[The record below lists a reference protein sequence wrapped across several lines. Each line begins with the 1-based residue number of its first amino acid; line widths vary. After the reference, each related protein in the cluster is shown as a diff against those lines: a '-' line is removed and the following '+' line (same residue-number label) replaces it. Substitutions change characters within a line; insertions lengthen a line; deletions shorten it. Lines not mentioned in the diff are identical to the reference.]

1 MSQQV
6 LDEVTLDN
14 TGDGGS
20 FNETYD
26 SIVLSAPDVPD
37 NEENVDV
44 AKGISIR
51 RGYRKEVS
59 FMVLDPDTF
68 AGTGANDSLIDDAME
83 TRLDTEVT
91 FSWQGTSS
99 DTVLSGCKLLAQPVM
114 DEVPDNVSV
123 WYDTDTS
130 ATDNPGNEASN
141 TADSSWTELA
151 EVLGE
156 TSHESE
162 NITTPNG
169 RTQPYW
175 VRSMF
180 AHPIPMFYDAT
191 AYSTIKTVED
201 NLTQVRVAI
210 ENQAGNYRVYGGNG
224 TGVYVRIHEQP
235 NPGPDDL
242 ATMVMDVFQSAS
254 FTDIITFP
262 NGAENY
268 FYGTEVTL
276 ETWGHDEA
284 DVLTENRT
292 F

>member
-6 LDEVTLDN
+6 LDEITLDN

-26 SIVLSAPDVPD
+26 SIVVTSPDVPD
-37 NEENVDV
+37 NEETVDV
-44 AKGISIR
+44 AKGVSIR

-59 FMVLDPDTF
+59 FQVLDPDTF
-68 AGTGANDSLIDDAME
+68 AGTGSNDSLIDDAME
-83 TRLDTEVT
+83 ARADVT
-91 FSWQGTSS
+91 TTLSWQGTTS
-99 DTVLSGCKLLAQPVM
+99 DTVLTGMKLTALPVM
-114 DEVPDNVSV
+114 DEVPDNTKV

-130 ATDNPGNEASN
+130 ATDNPDNEASN

-151 EVLGE
+151 EVVGE
-156 TSHESE
+156 TSHEAE
-162 NITTPNG
+162 NVTTPNG
-169 RTQPYW
+169 RTLPYW

-180 AHPIPMFYDAT
+180 MHPIPMFYDST
-191 AYSTIKTVED
+191 AYSNIKTEED
-201 NLTQVRVAI
+201 NLNQVRVAI
-210 ENQAGNYRVYGGNG
+210 ENQAGNFRIYGGDG
-224 TGVYVRIHEQP
+224 TGVYVRIHENP
-235 NPGPDDL
+235 NPGPDDI
-242 ATMVMDVFQSAS
+242 ATMVMTVYQSAS
-254 FTDIITFP
+254 FTDIITYP
-262 NGAENY
+262 SGAENY